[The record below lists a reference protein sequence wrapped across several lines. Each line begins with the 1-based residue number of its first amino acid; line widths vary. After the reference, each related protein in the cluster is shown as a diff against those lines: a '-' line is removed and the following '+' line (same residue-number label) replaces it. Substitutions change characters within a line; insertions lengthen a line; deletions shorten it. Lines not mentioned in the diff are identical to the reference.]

1 MKILPSRFQAFVK
14 AYPECAKAYEA
25 LSVTTRMAAPF
36 DEREAELLKLALSV
50 GARLEGAAHSHARRA
65 LESGATP
72 EELRAV
78 ALLAVTTCGFPQ
90 AMMGLSWVED
100 VIGAARKV
108 RKAGRRKG

>member
-1 MKILPSRFQAFVK
+1 MKILPSRFEEFVK

-25 LSVTTRMAAPF
+25 LSVTTRMASPF
-36 DEREAELLKLALSV
+36 DEREAELVKLALSV

-78 ALLAVTTCGFPQ
+78 ALLAITTCGFPQ
-90 AMMGLSWVED
+90 GMMGLSWVED
-100 VIGAARKV
+100 VVGKPRAARKAP
-108 RKAGRRKG
+108 KRRR

>member
-1 MKILPSRFQAFVK
+1 MKILPSRFQEFVK

-36 DEREAELLKLALSV
+36 DEREAELLKLALSL

-65 LESGATP
+65 VESGATP
-72 EELRAV
+72 EEVRAV

-100 VIGAARKV
+100 VLGKTRS
-108 RKAGRRKG
+108 RKAPKRKR